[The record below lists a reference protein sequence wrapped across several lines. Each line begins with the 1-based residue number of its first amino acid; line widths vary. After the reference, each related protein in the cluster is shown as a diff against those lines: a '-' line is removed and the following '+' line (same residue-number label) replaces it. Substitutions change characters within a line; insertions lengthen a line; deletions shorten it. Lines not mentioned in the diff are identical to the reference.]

1 MIGVQFM
8 TSKAEETSSADGSLK
23 TRRSPLRD
31 RLVSFRESFLDLITG
46 SDSSAVLNEINL
58 AGSGEIEEGFELAAE
73 LKRFLDMAKLDAMDD
88 QGYLVNYDRLN
99 KSPTYNEY
107 RQECSPRLVL
117 FDPESL
123 SSTEERLAFWINL
136 YNALVLDG
144 VITREVAQ
152 SVGKNPLQL
161 LAFFRQTAYK
171 VGGKRVSCDDI
182 EHGILRGNRGHPI
195 LPGAQFTSTDYRQ
208 AWIIDPVEVRI
219 HFALNC
225 ASRSCPPIQVYTA
238 ESLEEQLDLS
248 ARNFVNQDV
257 QLDLEK
263 RQLHLSSIFKW
274 YEKDFGGREGVLDFL
289 VAHLANGERRDWL
302 RENDSKVNFRYK
314 AYDWGLNSKKL
325 GFEG

>member
-1 MIGVQFM
+1 LI
-8 TSKAEETSSADGSLK
+8 TSKAQETSSADGSLK
-23 TRRSPLRD
+23 NRRSLLRD
-31 RLVSFRESFLDLITG
+31 RLINSRQSFLDLVTG
-46 SDSSAVLNEINL
+46 SDSSAVLNEINQ

-88 QGYLVNYDRLN
+88 QGYLVDYDRLK
-99 KSPTYNEY
+99 KSQAYNEY
-107 RQECSPRLVL
+107 RQECSPRLGL

-123 SSTEERLAFWINL
+123 SSPEERLAFWINL
-136 YNALVLDG
+136 YNALVMDG
-144 VITREVAQ
+144 VITSGVTQ
-152 SVGKNPLQL
+152 SVGSNPLSL
-161 LAFFRQTAYK
+161 LAFFHQTAYK
-171 VGGKRVSCDDI
+171 VGGKRMSCDDI
-182 EHGILRGNRGHPI
+182 EHPM
-195 LPGAQFTSTDYRQ
+195 LPGAQFTFMDYRQ